1 MLGWVS
7 SSAGPARLA
16 AVAFGAGALAL
27 AAAGPASAGDGSVR
41 PNYTFPAGLKGF
53 QLTTHGGPAS
63 PGILV
68 GFNPQPDP
76 PVEGITAGPDLD
88 LLPAVRPET
97 TLDLTNK
104 FRPVLTNTFEGSDF
118 TLHFWILGHGDLGPV
133 DIPSAPNS
141 DGLVAFRLS
150 LIHI

>member
-1 MLGWVS
+1 MLGWVF

-16 AVAFGAGALAL
+16 AVAFGAGVLAL

-68 GFNPQPDP
+68 GFNRSRIRPSR
-76 PVEGITAGPDLD
+76 AS
-88 LLPAVRPET
+88 RPEAT
-97 TLDLTNK
+97 ST
-104 FRPVLTNTFEGSDF
+104 SSQ
-118 TLHFWILGHGDLGPV
+118 
-133 DIPSAPNS
+133 PSARRP
-141 DGLVAFRLS
+141 RWT
-150 LIHI
+150 